1 MANLIKDAKE
11 QIKKALDDA
20 AKKAFESGALAASEL
35 APFNIEIT
43 SDAAHGDFA
52 ANAAM
57 VSARAMKTAPRN
69 IADALLKN
77 ISLDGTFFEKCE
89 VAGPGFLNFFLS
101 KDWAANVVSAVLC
114 EGESY
119 GRSDFGN
126 NEKVMVEFVSANP
139 TGPMHIGNARGGALG
154 DCLAAVL
161 DWSGHDVTRE
171 FYINDAGNQIDKFA
185 LSLDVRYL
193 QHYLGEDAVEL
204 PEDAYHGADIKER
217 ALEFAKEFGDRFV
230 NADEKERRAALV
242 KFALPKNIAAL
253 KSDLEKYRIY
263 YDVWFHES
271 DLHNSGLVKKVI
283 GTLTDKGLTYEKE
296 GALWYKNAEFMAE
309 KYRALGKSEA
319 EIEKLELKDE
329 VLIRA
334 NGNPTYFAADIA
346 YHYNKFAE
354 RGFNR
359 VINVWGADHHGHVAR
374 LCGAMDAVGLDGDK
388 LHIVLMQLVKLMRDG
403 EIVKVSKRTGKSITL
418 SDLLN
423 EVDVDAARLFF
434 NLREPASHLD
444 FDLDLAVSQNSQN
457 PVYYVQYAHARI
469 CSIIKALAAD
479 GIEVREA
486 SRDELCL
493 LCASEEKELVDHL
506 AKLPEEI
513 VSAAK
518 HYDPARIT
526 RYVID
531 LATLFHK
538 FYNAN
543 RVKLPDNEPLMQARI
558 ALCLSVKTVIKNTLT
573 MFGISVPESM

>member
-1 MANLIKDAKE
+1 MANLILTAKE
-11 QIKKALDDA
+11 QIKEALTA
-20 AKKAFESGALAASEL
+20 AAQKAFESGALVSGEL
-35 APFNIEIT
+35 APFNIETT

-57 VSARAMKTAPRN
+57 VSARNMRTSPRA
-69 IADALLKN
+69 IADALVAN
-77 ISLDGTFFEKCE
+77 LDLSGSFFERCE
-89 VAGPGFLNFFLS
+89 VAGPGFINFFLS
-101 KDWAANVVSAVLC
+101 KEWAAEVIGAVLS
-114 EGESY
+114 EGENY
-119 GRSDFGN
+119 GRSDFGHG
-126 NEKVMVEFVSANP
+126 EKVMVEFVSANP

-193 QHYLGEDAVEL
+193 QHYLGEDALTL

-217 ALEFAKEFGDRFV
+217 AVEFANEYGDRYV
-230 NADEKERRAALV
+230 KADEAERRAALV
-242 KFALPKNIAAL
+242 EFALPKNIAAL
-253 KSDLEKYRIY
+253 KTDLEKYRIY

-271 DLHNSGLVKKVI
+271 ELHKSGLVKRVI
-283 GTLTDKGLTYEKE
+283 GILTDKGLTYEKE

-309 KYRALGKSEA
+309 KYRAQGKSEA

-346 YHYNKFAE
+346 YHYNKFAQ

-403 EIVKVSKRTGKSITL
+403 EIVRVSKRTGKSITL

-444 FDLDLAVSQNSQN
+444 FDLDLAVSQNAQN

-479 GIEVREA
+479 GIEVRSA
-486 SRDELCL
+486 TRDELCL
-493 LCASEEKELVDHL
+493 LTASEEKELIAHL

-513 VSAAK
+513 INAAK
-518 HYDPARIT
+518 HYDPAKIT

-543 RVKLPDNEPLMQARI
+543 RVKLVGNEPLMQARI
-558 ALCLSVKTVIKNTLT
+558 AICLSVKTVIKNTLT

>member
-1 MANLIKDAKE
+1 MTNLIKDAKQ
-11 QIKKALDDA
+11 QITAALKNAAIKANAEGKLV
-20 AKKAFESGALAASEL
+20 SSEL
-35 APFNIEIT
+35 GAFTVEIT
-43 SDAAHGDFA
+43 SDASHGDFA

-57 VSARAMKTAPRN
+57 VSAKNMRTSPRN
-69 IADALLKN
+69 IAQALL
-77 ISLDGTFFEKCE
+77 SCLDLSGTMFEHCE

-101 KDWAANVVSAVLC
+101 EGYAADVVSAVLN
-114 EGESY
+114 EGENY
-119 GRSDFGN
+119 GRTDFGKG
-126 NEKVMVEFVSANP
+126 EKVMVEFVSANP

-185 LSLDVRYL
+185 LSLDVRYM

-204 PEDAYHGADIKER
+204 PEDAYHGADIKDR
-217 ALEFAKEFGDRFV
+217 ALEFAEEYGDKFV
-230 NADEKERRAALV
+230 NADVSERRRALV
-242 KFALPKNIAAL
+242 EFALPKNIAAL

-271 DLHNSGLVKKVI
+271 ELHKSGLVKEVI
-283 GTLTDKGLTYEKE
+283 GILESKGLTYEKE

-309 KYRALGKSEA
+309 KYRAQGKSEK

-346 YHYNKFAE
+346 YHYNKFAQ
-354 RGFNR
+354 RGFSR

-374 LCGAMDAVGLDGDK
+374 LCGAMDAVGLEGDK

-403 EIVKVSKRTGKSITL
+403 EVVRVSKRTGKSITL
-418 SDLLN
+418 ADLLN

-469 CSIIKALAAD
+469 CSILKSLQAD
-479 GIEVREA
+479 GIELRDVT
-486 SRDELCL
+486 RDELCL
-493 LCASEEKELVDHL
+493 LNSEEERELISHV

-513 VSAAK
+513 VISAKA
-518 HYDPARIT
+518 YDPARIT

-531 LATLFHK
+531 LATKFHK

-543 RVKLPDNEPLMQARI
+543 RVKLPENEPLMQARI
-558 ALCLSVKTVIKNTLT
+558 ALCLSVKTVIKNVLT

>member
-1 MANLIKDAKE
+1 MANLILTAKE
-11 QIKKALDDA
+11 QIKEALTA
-20 AKKAFESGALAASEL
+20 AAQKAFESGALVSGEL

-57 VSARAMKTAPRN
+57 VSAKNMRTSPRA
-69 IADALLKN
+69 IADALVAN
-77 ISLDGTFFEKCE
+77 LDLSGSFFERCE
-89 VAGPGFLNFFLS
+89 VAGPGFINFFLS
-101 KDWAANVVSAVLC
+101 KEWAAEVIGAVLS
-114 EGESY
+114 EGENY
-119 GRSDFGN
+119 GRSDFGHG
-126 NEKVMVEFVSANP
+126 EKVMVEFVSANP

-193 QHYLGEDAVEL
+193 QHYLGEDALTL

-217 ALEFAKEFGDRFV
+217 AVEFANEYGDRYV
-230 NADEKERRAALV
+230 KADEAERRAALV
-242 KFALPKNIAAL
+242 EFALPKNIAAL
-253 KSDLEKYRIY
+253 KTDLEKYRIY

-271 DLHNSGLVKKVI
+271 ELHKSGLVKKVI
-283 GTLTDKGLTYEKE
+283 GILTDKGLTYEKE

-309 KYRALGKSEA
+309 KYRAQGKSEA

-346 YHYNKFAE
+346 YHYNKFAQ

-388 LHIVLMQLVKLMRDG
+388 LDIVLMQLVKLMRDG
-403 EIVKVSKRTGKSITL
+403 EVVRVSKRTGKSITL

-444 FDLDLAVSQNSQN
+444 FDLDLAVSQNAQN

-479 GIEVREA
+479 GIEVRTA
-486 SRDELCL
+486 TRDELCL
-493 LCASEEKELVDHL
+493 LTAPEEKELIAHL
-506 AKLPEEI
+506 AKLTDEI
-513 VSAAK
+513 VGAAK
-518 HYDPARIT
+518 HYDPAKIT

-543 RVKLPDNEPLMQARI
+543 RVKLVGNEPLMQARI

>member
-1 MANLIKDAKE
+1 MINLIAKAKQEITQALEKAAIRANE
-11 QIKKALDDA
+11 QGK
-20 AKKAFESGALAASEL
+20 LASPQL
-35 APFNIEIT
+35 APFTVEIT
-43 SDAAHGDFA
+43 SDASHGDFA

-57 VSARAMKTAPRN
+57 VSAKNMRTSPRN
-69 IADALLKN
+69 IADALLCC
-77 ISLDGTFFEKCE
+77 LDLSGSMFERCE

-101 KDWAANVVSAVLC
+101 EGYSADVVSAVLS
-114 EGESY
+114 EGENY
-119 GRSDFGN
+119 GRTDFGKGQ
-126 NEKVMVEFVSANP
+126 KVMVEFVSANP

-185 LSLDVRYL
+185 LSLDVRYM

-204 PEDAYHGADIKER
+204 PEDAYHGADIKDR
-217 ALEFAKEFGDRFV
+217 ALEFAEKFGDKFV
-230 NADEKERRAALV
+230 NADVADRRKALV
-242 KFALPKNIAAL
+242 EFALPKNIAAL
-253 KSDLEKYRIY
+253 KNDLEKYRIY

-271 DLHNSGLVKKVI
+271 DLHKSGLVKEVI
-283 GTLTDKGLTYEKE
+283 GILTEKGLTYEKE
-296 GALWYKNAEFMAE
+296 GALWYKNAQFMAE
-309 KYRALGKSEA
+309 KYRAQGKSEK

-329 VLIRA
+329 VLVRA

-346 YHYNKFAE
+346 YHYNKFAQ

-374 LCGAMDAVGLDGDK
+374 LCGAMDAVGLDGNK

-403 EIVKVSKRTGKSITL
+403 EVVRVSKRTGKSITL
-418 SDLLN
+418 ADLLS

-469 CSIIKALAAD
+469 CSILKSLESD
-479 GIEVREA
+479 GICIREA
-486 SRDELCL
+486 SREELCL
-493 LCASEEKELVDHL
+493 LTSDEEKELISHV

-513 VSAAK
+513 VIAAK
-518 HYDPARIT
+518 AYDPARIT

-531 LATLFHK
+531 LATKFHK

-558 ALCLSVKTVIKNTLT
+558 ALCLAVRCVIKNVLT